1 MHRNLHENDVPVGRE
16 NAVHRNQVY
25 LSDEE
30 MRALRSI
37 ARRLGTTQSD
47 VIRIAVDRF
56 IALEEAE
63 DRAALLHSGR
73 ALWKKRRDLPDF
85 TGLRQEVDRSG
96 GLSGDLR

>member
-1 MHRNLHENDVPVGRE
+1 MHKNLHKDDAPVGRE
-16 NAVHRNQVY
+16 SAVHRNQVY

-56 IALEEAE
+56 IALEEAK
-63 DRAALLHSGR
+63 DQIALLHSGR
-73 ALWKKRRDLPDF
+73 SLWSKRRDLPDF
-85 TGLRQEVDRSG
+85 AAMRQEIDRSG